1 MEIDDKAPV
10 QVYQK
15 HSHRLLKLGSSCEKI
30 GVGRSKFYPLMHAGV
45 LPAPVK
51 IGGSSRW
58 LEDERDAAIE
68 RLAAKRDNGAAWC
81 RRQLQCSASTKR

>member
-1 MEIDDKAPV
+1 MESEHQTPAEA
-10 QVYQK
+10 YRK
-15 HSHRLLKLGSSCEKI
+15 HSRRLLELQSSCEKI